1 MKQLRESVTAPIIFD
16 RKLYAARRLRAVRR
30 GTDSFLVRQTGENLA
45 ERLAAFDC
53 KFARGL
59 DLGSR
64 PESHRSIA
72 PAANIWVRTVAAP
85 DSGIASLVA
94 DEEALPFAPNSF
106 DLVVSV
112 LTLHAV
118 NDLPGTLVQIRRT
131 LAPGGLFLGA
141 LFGGSTLA
149 ELRRAFA
156 AGEMDASG
164 GASPRVAPLTD
175 VRDGGALLQRAG
187 FVGPVADIER
197 VSLRYRSFGK
207 LVEDLRA
214 LGETNALM
222 QRRRSM
228 LSRRTLAAVLTSYNA
243 CHGDA
248 DGRLH
253 ATFDILYLT
262 GRAPFSNA

>member
-1 MKQLRESVTAPIIFD
+1 MNPSVTAPIIFD
-16 RKLYAARRLRAVRR
+16 RKLYAARRLKALRR
-30 GTDSFLVRQTGENLA
+30 GTESFLVRQTGENLA
-45 ERLAAFDC
+45 ERLAAFDR
-53 KFARGL
+53 KFARAL

-64 PESHRSIA
+64 RESFPSIA
-72 PAANIWVRTVAAP
+72 PAANIWIRTAAAP
-85 DSGIASLVA
+85 DGLASLVT
-94 DEEALPFAPNSF
+94 DEEALPFAPDSF

-118 NDLPGTLVQIRRT
+118 NDLPGALAQIRQT
-131 LAPGGLFLGA
+131 LSPEGLFLGA
-141 LFGGSTLA
+141 LFGGSTLT

-156 AGEMDASG
+156 AGEAEATG

-187 FVGPVADIER
+187 FVRPVADIER
-197 VSLRYRSFGK
+197 VPVRYRSFDR
-207 LVEDLRA
+207 LADDLRA

-228 LSRRTLAAVLTSYNA
+228 TSRRTLDAVLAHYAERDKDS
-243 CHGDA
+243 

-262 GRAPFSNA
+262 GWTPSSAS